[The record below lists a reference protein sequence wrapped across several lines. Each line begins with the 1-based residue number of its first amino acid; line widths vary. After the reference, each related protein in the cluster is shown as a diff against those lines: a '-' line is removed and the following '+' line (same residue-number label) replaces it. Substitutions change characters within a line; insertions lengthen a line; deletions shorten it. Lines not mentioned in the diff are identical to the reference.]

1 MYNIYTRRMLSMHA
15 ARLGAA
21 SRPVF
26 PLREKLALTR
36 SSGHKIVGHEVFYGE
51 NEGEDFHG

>member
-1 MYNIYTRRMLSMHA
+1 MHA